1 MDCKLNADEYA
12 VGPGI
17 RVPHDGGD
25 AQGRGFVPEQLDV
38 NDRIFLKH
46 VVGHEAHS
54 NFRGVVQGGAVM
66 LRGALPADRDL
77 ERPRSVIALPLP
89 TRRRTI
95 VAGALL
101 CKAAKPRDLALEEFE
116 TWMGR
121 DLSHSFPTHEIR
133 YDRDR
138 TKRPAFIR
146 TSLVIRA
153 PENGGPR

>member
-1 MDCKLNADEYA
+1 MDRKLNADEYA
-12 VGPGI
+12 VGSGI

-25 AQGRGFVPEQLDV
+25 AQGRGFMPEQFNV
-38 NDRIFLKH
+38 YDRIRLEH

-54 NFRGVVQGGAVM
+54 NFRSIVQGGAVV
-66 LRGALPADRDL
+66 LRGAVSADRDL
-77 ERPRSVIALPLP
+77 EWPRSMIALAPP
-89 TRRRTI
+89 SRRRTI

-121 DLSHSFPTHEIR
+121 NLSHSFPTHEIR

-138 TKRPAFIR
+138 TKPPAFIR